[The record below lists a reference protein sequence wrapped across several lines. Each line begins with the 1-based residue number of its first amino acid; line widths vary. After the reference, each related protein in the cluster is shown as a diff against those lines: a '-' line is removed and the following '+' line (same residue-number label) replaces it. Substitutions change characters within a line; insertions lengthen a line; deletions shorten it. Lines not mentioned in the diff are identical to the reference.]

1 MQVGKICLNK
11 GFLEVL
17 KPENKQKKS
26 TVSVQSVENAD
37 NLTRQ
42 EEQKEENTNL
52 DILKNLNGLA
62 TKFQDEEIK
71 YYIKKMVDEKYST
84 NLLKTK
90 YVNDSKIT
98 DHYAIIPTGQGFE
111 NYDKLPDLQK
121 NIYKLIVRRFLAIF
135 YPPAEYS
142 KVQATLNIE
151 NESFYASR
159 KNLFK

>member
-52 DILKNLNGLA
+52 DILKNLKTVYTVN
-62 TKFQDEEIK
+62 KFVIR
-71 YYIKKMVDEKYST
+71 YIFRCKISFMNYSPIYPFVFF
-84 NLLKTK
+84 L
-90 YVNDSKIT
+90 YIVF
-98 DHYAIIPTGQGFE
+98 YF
-111 NYDKLPDLQK
+111 DL
-121 NIYKLIVRRFLAIF
+121 
-135 YPPAEYS
+135 
-142 KVQATLNIE
+142 
-151 NESFYASR
+151 
-159 KNLFK
+159 

>member
-1 MQVGKICLNK
+1 M
-11 GFLEVL
+11 
-17 KPENKQKKS
+17 KKF
-26 TVSVQSVENAD
+26 
-37 NLTRQ
+37 
-42 EEQKEENTNL
+42 KH
-52 DILKNLNGLA
+52 
-62 TKFQDEEIK
+62 
-71 YYIKKMVDEKYST
+71 YIKKMVDEKYST